1 MAGIGATW
9 SFVSGRI
16 VVRCPTQKQT
26 FIAHLG
32 AALQN
37 ATSPASYSNWRGS
50 HSCTSCNQDG
60 DDEEDK
66 KASEPARLVAAEVEQ
81 DEPD

>member
-1 MAGIGATW
+1 
-9 SFVSGRI
+9 

-37 ATSPASYSNWRGS
+37 ATSPASYSLAGLAFMRI
-50 HSCTSCNQDG
+50 
-60 DDEEDK
+60 
-66 KASEPARLVAAEVEQ
+66 L
-81 DEPD
+81 